1 MSRQHKIAILKYT
14 TKNFWMLLIPLVR
27 GLAAVRF
34 DVYRWF
40 QGAYWDLIVIM
51 LMIGFAVL
59 RWYFVRFEVGEK
71 GIFISH
77 GILIRNEFT
86 VPYPAVACA
95 SATRSLW
102 LRPIRAVTVALD
114 SDSHSTLGHGKKA
127 DVELIIK
134 LTDYTKIYNNM
145 PNKST
150 NTKITYKA
158 SKANLIFFS
167 LVFSSTL
174 SGVIFLGTFFIQGS
188 RIVGNQLEEQFMN
201 AVSGV
206 TEFMQKI
213 ISGVT
218 PAAVALTL
226 IFALGWGFS
235 FISNLLRHINFRI
248 QRCGNDITV
257 RNGFF
262 SKWKYYVNI
271 SKVNCADLRQNLLM
285 KICRV
290 MSVHV
295 SCTGYGKSKN
305 EIPVFV
311 PITTKKRVMSSMQM
325 MLPSFTLSNISLK
338 TKPSYILPFLWGPL
352 IAAVGLPIGA
362 VAAARF
368 FPAWSGIIKFLLIMG
383 EIPAL
388 YLIAV
393 KITAKFTTGIGFGND
408 TVTLKYCAF
417 SQFHTVIVPKSRI
430 AYVKLTRTVFQ
441 RFNGTCDVW
450 VYSRGERASKHRI
463 RGIDVKKAEEL
474 FGNFE
479 DGQGCQKS

>member
-1 MSRQHKIAILKYT
+1 MSHQHKIAILKYT

-34 DVYRWF
+34 DVYRWLS
-40 QGAYWDLIVIM
+40 GAYWDLIVVL

-77 GILIRNEFT
+77 GIIIRNEFT
-86 VPYPAVACA
+86 IPYQAVACA
-95 SATRSLW
+95 SAVRSMW
-102 LRPIRAVTVALD
+102 MRPIRAVTVALD
-114 SDSHSTLGHGKKA
+114 SDSHSALGNGKKA
-127 DVELIIK
+127 DAELIIK
-134 LTDYTKIYNNM
+134 LSDYTKIYNNI
-145 PNKST
+145 PNRSASA
-150 NTKITYKA
+150 KITYKA
-158 SKANLIFFS
+158 SKANLVFFS

-174 SGVIFLGTFFIQGS
+174 SGIIFLGTFFIQGS
-188 RIVGNQLEEQFMN
+188 RIVGNQLEFMT

-218 PAAVALTL
+218 PAAVGLTL
-226 IFALGWGFS
+226 IIALGWGFS
-235 FISNLLRHINFRI
+235 FVSNLLRHINFRI

-271 SKVNCADLRQNLLM
+271 TKVNCADLRQNLLM

-295 SCTGYGKSKN
+295 SCTGYGKSRN

-311 PITTKKRVMSSMQM
+311 PITTKKRVMSSMRM
-325 MLPSFTLSNISLK
+325 MLPHFTLNDISLK
-338 TKPSYILPFLWGPL
+338 SKPTYILPFIGGPL
-352 IAAVGLPIGA
+352 IAAIALPIGA
-362 VAAARF
+362 VTAARF
-368 FPAWSGIIKFLLIMG
+368 FPDWSGIIKFLLIMG
-383 EIPAL
+383 EIPSL

-393 KITAKFTTGIGFGND
+393 KITAKFTTGIGFGDD
-408 TVTLKYCAF
+408 TLTLKYCTF
-417 SQFHTVIVPKSRI
+417 SQFHTVIVPKNRI

-441 RFNGTCDVW
+441 LLNGTCDVW
-450 VYSRGERASKHRI
+450 VYSRGERASKHRV
-463 RGIDVKKAEEL
+463 RGIDVKKAEDL
-474 FGNFE
+474 FGNE
-479 DGQGCQKS
+479 IRKAS

>member
-27 GLAAVRF
+27 GLVAVRF
-34 DVYRWF
+34 DFYRWLS
-40 QGAYWDLIVIM
+40 GAYWDLIVVL

-59 RWYFVRFEVGEK
+59 RWYFVKFEVREK
-71 GIFISH
+71 EIFVSH
-77 GILIRNEFT
+77 GVLLRNEFT

-95 SATRSLW
+95 SATRSIW
-102 LRPIRAVTVALD
+102 MRPIRAVTVALD
-114 SDSHSTLGHGKKA
+114 SDSHSTLENGKKA
-127 DVELIIK
+127 DVELIVK
-134 LTDYTKIYNNM
+134 LSDYTKIYNNI
-145 PNKST
+145 PNRPD
-150 NTKITYKA
+150 NAKITYKA
-158 SKANLIFFS
+158 SKANLVFFS

-174 SGVIFLGTFFIQGS
+174 SGIIFLGTFFIQGS

-226 IFALGWGFS
+226 IIALGWGFS
-235 FISNLLRHINFRI
+235 FVSNLLRHINFRI

-262 SKWKYYVNI
+262 SKWKYYINI
-271 SKVNCADLRQNLLM
+271 TKVNCADLRQNLLM

-295 SCTGYGKSKN
+295 SCTGYGKSRN

-311 PITTKKRVMSSMQM
+311 PITTKKRVMSSMRM
-325 MLPSFTLSNISLK
+325 MLPHFALNDISLK
-338 TKPSYILPFLWGPL
+338 SKPSYILPFIGGPL
-352 IAAVGLPIGA
+352 IAAMALPAGA
-362 VAAARF
+362 VAAARL
-368 FPAWSGIIKFLLIMG
+368 FPVWSGIIKFLLIMG

-388 YLIAV
+388 YLVAV
-393 KITAKFTTGIGFGND
+393 KITAKFTTGIGFGSD
-408 TVTLKYCAF
+408 TMTLKYCSF

-430 AYVKLTRTVFQ
+430 AYVKLTRTIFQ

-450 VYSRGERASKHRI
+450 VYSRGERASKHRV

-474 FGNFE
+474 FGNE
-479 DGQGCQKS
+479 SREENDAV

>member
-27 GLAAVRF
+27 GLVAVGF
-34 DVYRWF
+34 DFYHWL
-40 QGAYWDLIVIM
+40 QGAYWDLIVVL

-59 RWYFVRFEVGEK
+59 RWYFVRFDVGEK
-71 GIFISH
+71 GIRVSH
-77 GILIRNEFT
+77 GIFIRNEFT
-86 VPYPAVACA
+86 VPYRAIACA
-95 SATRSLW
+95 SAVRSVW
-102 LRPIRAVTVALD
+102 MRPIRAVTVALD
-114 SDSHSTLGHGKKA
+114 SDSHSALGNGRKA
-127 DVELIIK
+127 DIELIIK
-134 LTDYTKIYNNM
+134 LSDYTEIYNNI
-145 PNKST
+145 PNRSSSA
-150 NTKITYKA
+150 KITYKA

-174 SGVIFLGTFFIQGS
+174 SGIIFLGTFFIQGS
-188 RIVGNQLEEQFMN
+188 RIVGNQLEEQFLS
-201 AVSGV
+201 AVNGV
-206 TEFMQKI
+206 TEFMRRI

-226 IFALGWGFS
+226 IIALGWGFS
-235 FISNLLRHINFRI
+235 FASNLLRHINFRI

-262 SKWKYYVNI
+262 SKWKYYINI

-311 PITTKKRVMSSMQM
+311 PVTTKKRVMSSMRM
-325 MLPSFTLSNISLK
+325 MLPNFTLSNISLRS
-338 TKPSYILPFLWGPL
+338 KPSYILPFIGGPL
-352 IAAVGLPIGA
+352 AATAGLPAGA
-362 VAAARF
+362 VAAAHF

-393 KITAKFTTGIGFGND
+393 KITAKFTTGIGFGED
-408 TVTLKYCAF
+408 TMTLKYCTF

-450 VYSRGERASKHRI
+450 VYSRGEHASKHRI

-474 FGNFE
+474 FGNE
-479 DGQGCQKS
+479 S

>member
-1 MSRQHKIAILKYT
+1 MSRQHKVAILKYT

-27 GLAAVRF
+27 GLVAMNF
-34 DVYRWF
+34 DFYHWL
-40 QGAYWDLIVIM
+40 QGAYWDLIVIL

-59 RWYFVRFEVGEK
+59 RWYFIRFEVGEN

-77 GILIRNEFT
+77 GVFLRNEFT
-86 VPYPAVACA
+86 IPYSAVACA
-95 SATRSLW
+95 SAARSIW

-114 SDSHSTLGHGKKA
+114 SDSHSTLGQGKKA
-127 DVELIIK
+127 DAELIMK
-134 LTDYTKIYNNM
+134 LTDYTKIYNNI
-145 PNKST
+145 PNSLT
-150 NTKITYKA
+150 NAKISYRA
-158 SKANLIFFS
+158 SKADLVFFS

-174 SGVIFLGTFFIQGS
+174 SGIIFLGTLFIQGS
-188 RIVGNQLEEQFMN
+188 RIVGDQLEQQFLN
-201 AVSGV
+201 AVSDV
-206 TEFMQKI
+206 TEFMQRI

-235 FISNLLRHINFRI
+235 FVSNLLRHINFRI

-262 SKWKYYVNI
+262 SKWRYYVNI

-311 PITTKKRVMSSMQM
+311 PITTKKRVMSTMQM

-338 TKPSYILPFLWGPL
+338 PKPFYILPFLWGPL
-352 IAAVGLPIGA
+352 LSAVLLPVGA

-368 FPAWSGIIKFLLIMG
+368 FPAWSGIVKFLLIMG
-383 EIPAL
+383 EIPSL

-393 KITAKFTTGIGFGND
+393 KITAKFTTGIGFGSD
-408 TVTLKYCAF
+408 TITLKYCTF

-430 AYVKLTRTVFQ
+430 AYVRLSRTIFQ

-463 RGIDVKKAEEL
+463 CGIDVKKAEEF
-474 FGNFE
+474 FGNENF
-479 DGQGCQKS
+479 GSSV

>member
-206 TEFMQKI
+206 TEFMQK
-213 ISGVT
+213 
-218 PAAVALTL
+218 
-226 IFALGWGFS
+226 
-235 FISNLLRHINFRI
+235 
-248 QRCGNDITV
+248 TV
-257 RNGFF
+257 
-262 SKWKYYVNI
+262 K
-271 SKVNCADLRQNLLM
+271 
-285 KICRV
+285 
-290 MSVHV
+290 SV
-295 SCTGYGKSKN
+295 
-305 EIPVFV
+305 IPH
-311 PITTKKRVMSSMQM
+311 M
-325 MLPSFTLSNISLK
+325 
-338 TKPSYILPFLWGPL
+338 W
-352 IAAVGLPIGA
+352 
-362 VAAARF
+362 
-368 FPAWSGIIKFLLIMG
+368 
-383 EIPAL
+383 
-388 YLIAV
+388 
-393 KITAKFTTGIGFGND
+393 
-408 TVTLKYCAF
+408 
-417 SQFHTVIVPKSRI
+417 
-430 AYVKLTRTVFQ
+430 
-441 RFNGTCDVW
+441 
-450 VYSRGERASKHRI
+450 
-463 RGIDVKKAEEL
+463 
-474 FGNFE
+474 
-479 DGQGCQKS
+479 